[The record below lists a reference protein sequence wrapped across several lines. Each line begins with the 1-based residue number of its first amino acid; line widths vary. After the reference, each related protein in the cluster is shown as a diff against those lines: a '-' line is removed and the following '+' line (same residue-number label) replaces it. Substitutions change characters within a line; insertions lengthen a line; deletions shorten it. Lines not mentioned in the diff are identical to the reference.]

1 MALSTT
7 LDPAVVKSDSLT
19 GSVVGLPGKLPSIY
33 YQVNLE
39 IFLLERVLGT
49 KEETEVKPLAKNE
62 VLMLNCNSAATVGVV
77 LDPSKKYYLRAEK
90 TYLRH
95 IGDRITI
102 SRRVGERFRLIGY
115 GILK

>member
-77 LDPSKKYYLRAEK
+77 LDPSKKN
-90 TYLRH
+90 
-95 IGDRITI
+95 TI
-102 SRRVGERFRLIGY
+102 CVLKKPICASRRPDHDLPARGRKI
-115 GILK
+115 